1 MFQIITKIET
11 KDDLVIHAT
20 FADGEVVSFDIK
32 TLFDKYP
39 VFRDLEDKSLFDS
52 VQIDGIGYGIY
63 WNDKIDLSSEGI
75 YKHGQHIAKVDPN
88 IKIVVGLNLANIRE
102 TRGLSQRDLSTKSGI
117 MQAEISKIEQGIG
130 NPTITTLQ
138 KLAKALN
145 VSAVALLKC

>member
-1 MFQIITKIET
+1 MFRIITKIEA

-32 TLFDKYP
+32 TLFEKYP
-39 VFRDLEDKSLFDS
+39 VFKELEDKSLFES
-52 VQIDGIGYGIY
+52 VQIDGMGYGIS
-63 WNDKIDLSSEGI
+63 WNDKLDLSSDGI
-75 YKHGQHIAKVDPN
+75 YERGEHIAKVDPN

-102 TRGLSQRDLSTKSGI
+102 IKGLSQRDLSSTTGI

-145 VSAVALLKC
+145 VSAASLLKC

>member
-1 MFQIITKIET
+1 MFRIITKVET

-52 VQIDGIGYGIY
+52 VQIDGIGYGIS

-88 IKIVVGLNLANIRE
+88 IKIVVGLNLADVRE
-102 TRGLSQRDLSTKSGI
+102 AKGLSQRDLSSRSGI

>member
-1 MFQIITKIET
+1 MFRIITKIEA

-32 TLFDKYP
+32 TLFEKYP
-39 VFRDLEDKSLFDS
+39 VFKELEDKSLFES
-52 VQIDGIGYGIY
+52 VQIDGMGYGIS
-63 WNDKIDLSSEGI
+63 WNDKLDLSSDGI
-75 YKHGQHIAKVDPN
+75 YERGEHIAKVDPN

-102 TRGLSQRDLSTKSGI
+102 IKGLSQRDLSSTTGI

-130 NPTITTLQ
+130 NPTRTTLQ

-145 VSAVALLKC
+145 VAAASLLKC

>member
-1 MFQIITKIET
+1 MYRIITKVET

-52 VQIDGIGYGIY
+52 IQIDGMGYGIS

-75 YKHGQHIAKVDPN
+75 YKHGEHIAKVDPN

-102 TRGLSQRDLSTKSGI
+102 TRGLSQRELSSMTGI

-130 NPTITTLQ
+130 NPTINTLQ

-145 VSAVALLKC
+145 VSASSFLK